1 MCLSNV
7 HAEDNLQVSKDM
19 IKNVKLDQLT
29 TAIESKDLP
38 FLQTTPIPLT
48 LVDRPDNEEGIL
60 TVHLARASLQ
70 AKALNEASKAADGA
84 ELEREILFSSHQM
97 QILMLRETSKNTV
110 VRTWNYAAAQVTQLT
125 QLTNENEASFENQ
138 WKVSDASDELSKN
151 VANLMKKV
159 K

>member
-7 HAEDNLQVSKDM
+7 HAEDDLQVSKDM

-38 FLQTTPIPLT
+38 FLQTTPIPFT

-70 AKALNEASKAADGA
+70 AKALIEASKAADGA

-110 VRTWNYAAAQVTQLT
+110 VRTWNYAAVQVTQLT

>member
-38 FLQTTPIPLT
+38 FLQTTPIPFT

-70 AKALNEASKAADGA
+70 AKALIEASKAADGA

-110 VRTWNYAAAQVTQLT
+110 VRTWNYAAVQVTQLT

>member
-7 HAEDNLQVSKDM
+7 HAEDDLQVSKDM

-38 FLQTTPIPLT
+38 FLQTTPIPFT

-70 AKALNEASKAADGA
+70 AKALIEASKAADGA

-97 QILMLRETSKNTV
+97 QILMLRETSKNT
-110 VRTWNYAAAQVTQLT
+110 AQVLR
-125 QLTNENEASFENQ
+125 
-138 WKVSDASDELSKN
+138 KN
-151 VANLMKKV
+151 
-159 K
+159 